1 MEQETFNAIIEGEYS
16 YKDRKA
22 PFKYTILPEISGDI
36 ARINIP
42 EKYLLYGKTNFK
54 TLDKITEKNLRD
66 KELSMS
72 FLEWCDNDIILYRE
86 NGEYEMLQLI
96 EKAAKMIPQEEIDR
110 IIFTRDGRIFVR
122 DFCLSDHDY
131 LNNIHFML
139 EKIGKMF
146 NDKDIDTAYKELRS
160 LMKL

>member
-1 MEQETFNAIIEGEYS
+1 MQWSDFV
-16 YKDRKA
+16 D
-22 PFKYTILPEISGDI
+22 
-36 ARINIP
+36 
-42 EKYLLYGKTNFK
+42 
-54 TLDKITEKNLRD
+54 
-66 KELSMS
+66 

>member
-16 YKDRKA
+16 YRDRKA
-22 PFKYTILPEISGDI
+22 QFKYTILPEISGDI
-36 ARINIP
+36 ARINI
-42 EKYLLYGKTNFK
+42 L
-54 TLDKITEKNLRD
+54 
-66 KELSMS
+66 
-72 FLEWCDNDIILYRE
+72 
-86 NGEYEMLQLI
+86 